1 MKVIIGAF
9 LLLFGISSMIGGS
22 QQNEGGW
29 SEGCNDLVRDNQP
42 LNDCYRSLKDHKP
55 EAFCN
60 GQEDGDC
67 IEILQPFLECVGEET
82 RAQKEAVIAELRG
95 KCILQ
100 SVESGGA
107 MTTGAGVVIPS
118 LLVAM
123 AAALN

>member
-9 LLLFGISSMIGGS
+9 LLLFTIASMIGGS
-22 QQNEGGW
+22 QQNGSGR
-29 SEGCNDLVRDNQP
+29 CNDLVRDNQP

-67 IEILQPFLECVGEET
+67 IEILQPLLECFGEET
-82 RAQKEAVIAELRG
+82 RAQKEEVIAELRG